1 MRGLRVPTVER
12 KNHHARA
19 MGRDPFARA
28 AFEPRRRNGRRR
40 WPPNPA
46 RSRPGRCLGPLQTL
60 LQRQGILLES
70 AVASLP
76 APRVATRDLLSAA
89 DALPNPGKDQR

>member
-1 MRGLRVPTVER
+1 
-12 KNHHARA
+12 
-19 MGRDPFARA
+19 MGRAPFARA
-28 AFEPRRRNGRRR
+28 AFELRRRNGRRR

-60 LQRQGILLES
+60 LQRQGIPSEF

-76 APRVATRDLLSAA
+76 PRRVAMRGLLSAA
-89 DALPNPGKDQR
+89 DALTNPGQNQRE